1 MRKVTLVLLW
11 ASMIVVLGSEAAS
24 AQEFNICTTLA
35 GGGTRNF
42 RATIM
47 NAVGSSFSIT
57 VVDTASVN
65 AIGFGAVNVNPVFL
79 APVTLAWTVIAD
91 GTTEHY
97 DCRLFLP
104 SLSGLGNLLT
114 VRNVGNTRVQLSP
127 CLIKTTPC

>member
-1 MRKVTLVLLW
+1 MGKVTLVLW
-11 ASMIVVLGSEAAS
+11 AAAIVVMGAGTAS
-24 AQEFNICTTLA
+24 AQEFNICTSLQ

-47 NAVGSSFSIT
+47 SAVGNSFSLT

-65 AIGFGAVNVNPVFL
+65 AIGFGAMNINPVFL
-79 APVTLAWTVIAD
+79 APLTLAWTVIAD

-97 DCRLFLP
+97 DCRLFAP
-104 SLSGLGNLLT
+104 SLSGAGNLLT